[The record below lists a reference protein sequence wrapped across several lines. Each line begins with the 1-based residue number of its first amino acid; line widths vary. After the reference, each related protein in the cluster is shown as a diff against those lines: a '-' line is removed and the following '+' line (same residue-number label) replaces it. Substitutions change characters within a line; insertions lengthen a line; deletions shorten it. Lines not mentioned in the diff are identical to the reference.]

1 LFIESLFLSLLRYN
15 LSKLAVLLASQRSLS
30 LASSL
35 VASLIHPSTAS
46 LALQGLVRAFLACKM
61 CWVTSDRSAL
71 VLGKVD
77 RAKDARKRTKDVRD
91 TKTKE

>member
-1 LFIESLFLSLLRYN
+1 MIQIDSRIPEPPEYTYEVAPLPPSAQHDSELER
-15 LSKLAVLLASQRSLS
+15 KV
-30 LASSL
+30 SSL
-35 VASLIHPSTAS
+35 KPAA
-46 LALQGLVRAFLACKM
+46 R
-61 CWVTSDRSAL
+61 

>member
-1 LFIESLFLSLLRYN
+1 
-15 LSKLAVLLASQRSLS
+15 
-30 LASSL
+30 
-35 VASLIHPSTAS
+35 
-46 LALQGLVRAFLACKM
+46 
-61 CWVTSDRSAL
+61 